1 MGEIFLME
9 GETPHLHPSWVNV
22 WGRSTT
28 DSAYLTMNHLY
39 AKIYMRYNAKRKGCA
54 VLKAFELINKVKNNI
69 MRVFVG
75 SEKAVDLMLAA
86 LLSEGHV
93 LIEDVP
99 GSGKTV
105 LAKSFAKSLDCSFR
119 RIQFTPD
126 LLPADITGVKFF
138 DMKSSEFRFVP
149 GPAFANVVLADE
161 INRAT
166 PKTQAGLLEC
176 MEEHQITV
184 EGDTYALADPFMVIA
199 TQNPVESL
207 GVFPL
212 PEAQLDRFM
221 MKLSLGYPTR
231 EQSVSI
237 LGRFEKED
245 PLRTLSPVVSADD
258 VISARHE
265 VSGYYVHPDLLDY
278 ISAVTEATRYK
289 SGVILGAGTRASLA
303 LLRASK
309 AIAAVYGRTYVLP
322 DDIKTASVPVLA
334 HRLVLKTSLGDSRNA
349 AEQLVSEILEQITV
363 PSEDFE
369 KYKI

>member
-1 MGEIFLME
+1 
-9 GETPHLHPSWVNV
+9 V
-22 WGRSTT
+22 
-28 DSAYLTMNHLY
+28 
-39 AKIYMRYNAKRKGCA
+39 
-54 VLKAFELINKVKNNI
+54 KACEFIKKVKENVC
-69 MRVFVG
+69 RVFVG
-75 SEKAVDLMLAA
+75 SDTTVDLIIAA

-105 LAKSFAKSLDCSFR
+105 LARAFARSLDCTFR

-126 LLPADITGVKFF
+126 LLPSDITGIKFF
-138 DMKSSEFRFVP
+138 DMKTSEFRFVK
-149 GPAFANVVLADE
+149 GPAFSNIILADE

-184 EGDTYALADPFMVIA
+184 EGETYDLSSPFMVIA

-231 EQSVSI
+231 EQSVHI
-237 LGRFEKED
+237 LERFEKDD
-245 PLRTLSPVVSADD
+245 PLETLSPVVTSSD
-258 VISARHE
+258 VLAARHE
-265 VSGYYVHPDLLDY
+265 VAHYYIHPDLLDY
-278 ISAVTEATRYK
+278 ISAIAEATRYK
-289 SGVILGAGTRASLA
+289 NGVILGVGTRGCIA
-303 LLRASK
+303 LMRASK
-309 AIAAVYGRTYVLP
+309 ALAAISGRGYVLP
-322 DDIKTASVPVLA
+322 DDIKAAAVPVFA
-334 HRLVLKTSLGDSRNA
+334 HRLVLRASVNDIRGA
-349 AEQLVSEILEQITV
+349 AERTVSEILEQIPV

-369 KYKI
+369 KYKL

>member
-1 MGEIFLME
+1 M
-9 GETPHLHPSWVNV
+9 
-22 WGRSTT
+22 
-28 DSAYLTMNHLY
+28 
-39 AKIYMRYNAKRKGCA
+39 
-54 VLKAFELINKVKNNI
+54 KAFELVNKVKENI

-75 SEKAVDLMLAA
+75 SDAPVELLIAA
-86 LLSEGHV
+86 LLADGHV

-105 LAKSFAKSLDCSFR
+105 LAKSFAKSMDCSFR

-126 LLPADITGVKFF
+126 LLPADITGVRFF
-138 DMKSSEFRFVP
+138 DMKSSEFRFIK
-149 GPAFANVVLADE
+149 GPAFANIVLADE

-184 EGDTYALADPFMVIA
+184 EGETYSLYEPFMVIA

-231 EQSVSI
+231 EQSVGI
-237 LGRFEKED
+237 LGRFEKDD
-245 PLRTLSPVVSADD
+245 PLRTLSPVATAED
-258 VISARHE
+258 VISARRE
-265 VSGYYVHPDLLDY
+265 VTGYFVHPDLLDY
-278 ISAVTEATRYK
+278 ISAITEATRYK
-289 SGVILGAGTRASLA
+289 NGIILGAGTRAAVA
-303 LLRASK
+303 LLRVSK
-309 AIAAVYGRTYVLP
+309 ALAAVNGRNYVLP
-322 DDIKTASVPVLA
+322 DDIKTAAVPVLA
-334 HRLVLKTSLGDSRNA
+334 HRLVLRTSLTDGRGT
-349 AEQLVSEILEQITV
+349 AEALVSEILEQIPV

-369 KYKI
+369 KYKL